1 MVQEPARP
9 PQYYSLSFL
18 QTNYPS
24 NSIGIHGWV
33 GRQWQVAVS
42 PGGGSDGGD
51 LSEGAPQQLL
61 EAVGGGAG
69 EEEEEA
75 GEYGHHA
82 DAVSP
87 PPPYLVLHV
96 HQHRH
101 RQQRPHADEEEEPAE
116 EARHAAPLAAVG
128 LVELVRPE
136 PGHAGL
142 EAAGA
147 QRSHV
152 EAQVQHSQLRPVGCR
167 TAAPAATARWR
178 TEPWRR
184 RGDDAVTTYGRLDGG
199 EDGDGEVAAEVG
211 VGEEAA
217 EEAEHEGGAE
227 EVGDGVGGGG
237 AAEVHS
243 PGEVGHQVDGDAEGG
258 EPLVELHAQDHRR
271 APPPARRPPDGT
283 PSLVV

>member
-1 MVQEPARP
+1 MAPISYFNSYRTGLEENRK
-9 PQYYSLSFL
+9 FL
-18 QTNYPS
+18 DVPELFGVGQLLV
-24 NSIGIHGWV
+24 GLCGGVGRVVVVEHGWV

-184 RGDDAVTTYGRLDGG
+184 RGDGQDGH
-199 EDGDGEVAAEVG
+199 AL
-211 VGEEAA
+211 
-217 EEAEHEGGAE
+217 
-227 EVGDGVGGGG
+227 
-237 AAEVHS
+237 
-243 PGEVGHQVDGDAEGG
+243 QVLAN
-258 EPLVELHAQDHRR
+258 
-271 APPPARRPPDGT
+271 
-283 PSLVV
+283 